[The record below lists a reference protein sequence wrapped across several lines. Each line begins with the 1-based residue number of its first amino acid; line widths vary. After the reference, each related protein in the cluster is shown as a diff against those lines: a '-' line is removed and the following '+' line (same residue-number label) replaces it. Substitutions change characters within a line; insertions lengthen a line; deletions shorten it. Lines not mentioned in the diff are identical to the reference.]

1 MKQLL
6 EGNHAVS
13 MGVLRSRVQV
23 IPAYPI
29 TPQTHISELLAQFT
43 SDGTMDARYIKV
55 ESEHSAMA
63 ACIGAATAGAR
74 TFTAT
79 SSQGLALMH
88 EMLHWAAGGRLP
100 IVMAC
105 VNRTL
110 GSPWNIWNDQSDSMA
125 QRDAGWLQFYCENN
139 QDCVDSVLLA
149 YAVTE
154 RVYTPAMI
162 ILDAFI
168 LSHTT
173 EPVDVP
179 DEKQA
184 DSFLPKLVNP
194 HAIDLGTPRAF
205 SPVVAPDHFT
215 EVKYRQFDAA
225 RRALSVIDEEHKKF
239 ADIFGRE
246 YQSVEAYHTEDAE
259 VVIAACG
266 AVCGTIRAAVDRLRE
281 KNIPAGMLK
290 IRTFRPFPVN
300 LIRSALSGAKA
311 LFVLDK
317 SVTPGLGGPLAQEMR
332 AALYDTDTHPRI
344 VGAVAG
350 LGGRDITVDLVAE
363 AVEDISK
370 MKDIPEP
377 LFLGLKQ
384 EADKS

>member
-29 TPQTHISELLAQFT
+29 TPQTHISELLAQFA

-88 EMLHWAAGGRLP
+88 ELLHWAAGGRLP

-110 GSPWNIWNDQSDSMA
+110 GAPWNIWNDQSDSMS
-125 QRDAGWLQFYCENN
+125 QRDTGWLQFYCEDN

-149 YAVTE
+149 YAVAE
-154 RVYTPAMI
+154 RVFTPAMI

-173 EPVDVP
+173 EAVDVP
-179 DEKQA
+179 DEMTA
-184 DSFLPKLVNP
+184 DRFLPPLNNP
-194 HAIDLGTPRAF
+194 HAIDLDSPRAF

-225 RRALSVIDEEHKKF
+225 RRALTVIDEENRRFKE
-239 ADIFGRE
+239 IFGRSYSSIE
-246 YQSVEAYHTEDAE
+246 TYRTDGAE
-259 VVIAACG
+259 TIIAACG

-281 KNIPAGMLK
+281 EKTPVGMLK
-290 IRTFRPFPVN
+290 VRTFRPFPSE
-300 LIRSALSGAKA
+300 LITDAVSGVSTV
-311 LFVLDK
+311 FVLDK
-317 SVTPGLGGPLAQEMR
+317 SVIPGQGGPLAQEIR
-332 AALYDTDTHPRI
+332 AALYDANKRPRVI
-344 VGAVAG
+344 GAVAG
-350 LGGRDITVDLVAE
+350 LGGRDITVDLICE
-363 AVEDISK
+363 AIRGLEK
-370 MKDIPEP
+370 TKDTPQP
-377 LFLGLKQ
+377 FFLGMK
-384 EADKS
+384 K

>member
-29 TPQTHISELLAQFT
+29 TPQTHISELLAEFAA
-43 SDGTMDARYIKV
+43 DGTMDARYIKV

-125 QRDAGWLQFYCENN
+125 QRDAGWLQFYCEDN

-149 YAVTE
+149 YAVAE
-154 RVYTPAMI
+154 RVFTPAMI
-162 ILDAFI
+162 VLDAFI

-179 DEKQA
+179 EEEEA
-184 DSFLPKLVNP
+184 DRYLPPLSNP
-194 HAIDLGTPRAF
+194 HAIDLDAPRAF

-215 EVKYRQFDAA
+215 EVKYRQFDAMN
-225 RRALSVIDEEHKKF
+225 RALSVIDEEHLRFKEL
-239 ADIFGRE
+239 FGRE
-246 YQSVEAYHTEDAE
+246 YRSVETYRTEGAE
-259 VVIAACG
+259 IVIAACG
-266 AVCGTIRAAVDRLRE
+266 AVCGTIRAAVDRLRGE
-281 KNIPAGMLK
+281 NIPVGMLK
-290 IRTFRPFPVN
+290 VRTFRPFPTE
-300 LIRSALSGAKA
+300 LIRDAVSGAKT

-317 SVTPGLGGPLAQEMR
+317 SVTPGMGGPLAQELR
-332 AALYDTDTHPRI
+332 AALYDVDMRPRI

-350 LGGRDITVDLVAE
+350 LGGRDITVELICE
-363 AVEDISK
+363 TIPKLSK
-370 MKDIPEP
+370 AKEIEQPFFMGMK
-377 LFLGLKQ
+377 K
-384 EADKS
+384 

>member
-6 EGNHAVS
+6 EGNHAVA

-29 TPQTHISELLAQFT
+29 TPQTHISELLAEFA

-88 EMLHWAAGGRLP
+88 EMLHWAAGARLP

-125 QRDAGWLQFYCENN
+125 QRDAGWLQFYCEDN

-149 YAVTE
+149 YAVAE
-154 RVYTPAMI
+154 KVYTPAMI

-179 DEKQA
+179 DEAEA
-184 DSFLPKLVNP
+184 DTYLPPLSNP
-194 HAIDLGTPRAF
+194 HAIDLDSPRAF

-215 EVKYRQFDAA
+215 EVKYRQFDAV
-225 RRALSVIDEEHKKF
+225 RRAQTVIDEENRRFK
-239 ADIFGRE
+239 DIFGRE
-246 YQSVEAYHTEDAE
+246 YPSIETYRTEDAE
-259 VVIAACG
+259 IVIAACG

-281 KNIPAGMLK
+281 KNTPVGMLK
-290 IRTFRPFPVN
+290 VRTFRPFPTELV
-300 LIRSALSGAKA
+300 RAAVSGASTIV
-311 LFVLDK
+311 VLDK
-317 SVTPGLGGPLAQEMR
+317 SVTPGLGGPLAQEIR
-332 AALYDTDTHPRI
+332 AALYDADTRPRI
-344 VGAVAG
+344 IGAVAG
-350 LGGRDITVDLVAE
+350 LGGRDITVDLISE
-363 AVEDISK
+363 AILK
-370 MKDIPEP
+370 IMKTKETPEP
-377 LFLGLKQ
+377 FFLGMK
-384 EADKS
+384 